1 MRILL
6 TGANGFIG
14 RYLMAG
20 LEAAGHTVVPAVRNP
35 AALNRPDL
43 EALAIDFNRDTSP
56 ADWASR
62 LVNIDCVINCA
73 GVLQSTAGQSAEAI
87 HAAAPI
93 ALFEAARAA
102 GIRRVIQISA
112 ISAEPDAGT
121 EYAETK
127 LAADRHL
134 AGMDLDW
141 VIVRPSL
148 VVAQGAFGGTAL
160 MRALAALPLAIPMV
174 GDGSQRFQPVRMEDL
189 IRFVVSL
196 VSDVRV
202 NRQVVDPVGP
212 DVVSFRELLVDYRAW
227 LGLPPA
233 PVVNIPTGLIAPLA
247 RLGDVFGGPLS
258 TTALKQMNFGNTG
271 DAAAFEAAAGFRP
284 AGWREGL
291 RQHPAQWQDRWHARL
306 YFFRPLLRWMLA
318 LMWLVS
324 GVVGFWHPPALVAQM
339 AVTTGLPH
347 ALLMALAAGG
357 CVADIVLGMLV
368 LIRWRPGW
376 LAAIQCALIFGY
388 TVLLSWAL
396 PALWIDPFGPLLK
409 NLPILVAIGI
419 WAMLEQER

>member
-20 LEAAGHTVVPAVRNP
+20 LEAAGHTVVPAVRD
-35 AALNRPDL
+35 AAVLNRPDL
-43 EALAIDFNRDTSP
+43 AALAIDFNRDTSVEV
-56 ADWASR
+56 WRGR
-62 LVNIDCVINCA
+62 LQGIDAVINCA

-112 ISAEPDAGT
+112 ISAEPDAST

-134 AGMDLDW
+134 AKMDLDW

-148 VVAQGAFGGTAL
+148 VVAQGAYGGTAL
-160 MRALAALPLAIPMV
+160 MRALAALPLAIPIV

-189 IRFVVSL
+189 VRFVVSL
-196 VSDVRV
+196 TTDLRV

-212 DVVSFRELLVDYRAW
+212 AVVSFRDVLVDYRAW

-233 PVVNIPTGLIAPLA
+233 PVVNIPIGLIAPLA
-247 RLGDVFGGPLS
+247 KLGDVFGGPLS

-284 AGWREGL
+284 ASWQEGL

-324 GVVGFWHPPALVAQM
+324 GVVGFFHPPALVAQM
-339 AVTTGLPH
+339 AATTGLPH
-347 ALLMALAAGG
+347 ALLMALATAG

-368 LIRWRPGW
+368 LMRWRPGL

-409 NLPILVAIGI
+409 NLPIMAAIGI